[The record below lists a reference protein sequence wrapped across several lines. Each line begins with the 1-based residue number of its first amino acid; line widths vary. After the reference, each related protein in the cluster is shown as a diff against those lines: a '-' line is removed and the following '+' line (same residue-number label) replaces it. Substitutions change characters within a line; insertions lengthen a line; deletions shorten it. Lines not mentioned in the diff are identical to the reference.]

1 MVVKGKRAD
10 SGCCVEWAPQPQL
23 DLCGGWVAFIAFAP
37 SGMMKGE
44 GPEAARPPAP
54 FIPRESST
62 VLGSLASVALS
73 PGEARRLAT
82 PASLSPRDDA
92 LGFELDER
100 RAEALV
106 VHPKAAA

>member
-1 MVVKGKRAD
+1 MLVFLAVGER
-10 SGCCVEWAPQPQL
+10 SWEEQEGSEEL
-23 DLCGGWVAFIAFAP
+23 LCGV
-37 SGMMKGE
+37 
-44 GPEAARPPAP
+44 GPPTP

-82 PASLSPRDDA
+82 PACLTPRDDA